1 MHLLSQGPT
10 QLAGPAAVPL
20 VTGGLLPDPG
30 SMVASMGELLVAR
43 SLKVAAVLLGA
54 VVLNRLVRWLL
65 RRLVRGLNTDT
76 SSSRWSRCGP
86 RRHVPC
92 SPPPIRCPACAA
104 RNGPR

>member
-1 MHLLSQGPT
+1 MI
-10 QLAGPAAVPL
+10 
-20 VTGGLLPDPG
+20 GGLLSDPG
-30 SMVASMGELLVAR
+30 SVVAGMGELLLAR

-65 RRLVRGLNTDT
+65 RRLVRGLEHRSIQQPLESLRAKT
-76 SSSRWSRCGP
+76 
-86 RRHVPC
+86 HVPC